1 MIAAIRGQIEWR
13 NPDSIVVK
21 VSGLSFTVIVPSSIP
36 DSVLEPGANISLYTY
51 FHFRENTIALYGF
64 LTRNEEEL
72 FRVLL
77 SVSGIGPKTALSIVS
92 ALKFEDLVRAASTG
106 DAEMLMHIPGIG
118 KKTAGRLLL
127 ELKDKLT
134 DSVAGIQMVSED
146 RSDVVAALTSLG
158 FSAAEAINAVSSI
171 PEVKGITLEEKV
183 KLALKNIHS
192 RS

>member
-13 NPDSIVVK
+13 NPDSIVIK
-21 VSGLSFTVIVPSSIP
+21 VSGLSFIVLVPSSMP
-36 DSVLEPGANISLYTY
+36 DSVLKPGANISLYTY

-77 SVSGIGPKTALSIVS
+77 SVSGVGPKTALSIVS
-92 ALKFEDLVRAASTG
+92 ALKFEDLVRATSIG
-106 DAEMLMHIPGIG
+106 DPEMLMHIPGIG

-134 DSVAGIQMVSED
+134 DSGAGMQMVSEE
-146 RSDVVAALTSLG
+146 RSEVIAALTSLG

-183 KLALKNIHS
+183 KIALKNIHS